1 MEQHLLL
8 YLKIDYTRLKLPLKS
23 IKAYQLEHFL
33 NSMIN
38 FERYKTHQM
47 FNVAGLFKDG
57 FIQRPCTFNYQ
68 VNK

>member
-1 MEQHLLL
+1 MKKEGF
-8 YLKIDYTRLKLPLKS
+8 KFDNGLP
-23 IKAYQLEHFL
+23 
-33 NSMIN
+33 MIN